1 MVVLDGGD
9 EVTADIEATSSE
21 THRAALRES
30 RARLRRRDRI
40 TRGRPRLLFLLP
52 AVLLVGVLSLLPF
65 VMTVWRSLFDDAV
78 IDPSFN
84 WFASYA
90 RLVTDPV
97 IIKSLVN
104 TVMWLVGTVVI
115 PVGLGL
121 AIAAL
126 TNSVNWGKWARLAI
140 VLPYA
145 LSGTAVAVVWN
156 FVLQDSGA
164 LNAFLRAVGLNALA
178 HPWLLE
184 WPGNTVAL
192 ILANSWQ
199 ASGVAVILYLVGL
212 QGVPRETLEAAS
224 LDGVDGVK
232 RFFHVVLP
240 QLRGTTAVVMGISL
254 ANGLKSFDLIWVLTN
269 GGPGRATETLAVSM
283 YWQSF
288 VLQRPGSGAAIA
300 VVLTVVV
307 VAVSVTYLR
316 KQLKND

>member
-1 MVVLDGGD
+1 MS
-9 EVTADIEATSSE
+9 APSE
-21 THRAALRES
+21 TRALVTGTGRRG
-30 RARLRRRDRI
+30 RARQGDNAAALRRRDRV

-52 AVLLVGVLSLLPF
+52 AVALVGMLSLVPF
-65 VMTVWRSLFDDAV
+65 FATVWRSLFDDAI
-78 IDPSFN
+78 IDPQFN
-84 WFASYA
+84 WLASYV
-90 RLVTDPV
+90 RLISDPV
-97 IIKSLVN
+97 IVKSLVN
-104 TVMWLVGTVVI
+104 TLMWLVGTVII

-164 LNAFLRAVGLNALA
+164 LNSFLRGIGLGALA
-178 HPWLLE
+178 QPWLLE
-184 WPGNTVAL
+184 WPGNTIML

-212 QGVPRETLEAAS
+212 QGIPRETLEAAS
-224 LDGVDGVK
+224 LDGVDGAK
-232 RFFHVVLP
+232 RFFQIVLP

-300 VVLTVVV
+300 VVLTIVV

>member
-1 MVVLDGGD
+1 MSTSTSTTEHSVDRRGS
-9 EVTADIEATSSE
+9 EA
-21 THRAALRES
+21 
-30 RARLRRRDRI
+30 RARTLAAQKRRDRV
-40 TRGRPRLLFLLP
+40 TRGRPRALFLLP
-52 AVLLVGVLSLLPF
+52 AVLLVGILSIVPF
-65 VMTVWRSLFDDAV
+65 VVTVGRSFLDDAV
-78 IDPSFN
+78 VDPSFS
-84 WFASYA
+84 WLSSYE

-97 IIKSLVN
+97 IVKSMLN
-104 TVMWLVGTVVI
+104 TLMWLVGTVVI

-126 TNSVNWGKWARLAI
+126 TNSVSWGKYARLAI

-156 FVLQDSGA
+156 FVLQDTGA
-164 LNAFLRAVGLNALA
+164 LNSLLEGIGLGSWAQ
-178 HPWLLE
+178 PWLLN
-184 WPGNTVAL
+184 WPGNTIML
-192 ILANSWQ
+192 IIANSWQ

-212 QGVPRETLEAAS
+212 QGIPVETIEAAA

-232 RFFHVVLP
+232 RFFLVIFP
-240 QLRGTTAVVMGISL
+240 QLRASTAVVMGISL

-300 VVLTVVV
+300 VVLTIIV
-307 VAVSVTYLR
+307 VAVSVGYLR
-316 KQLKND
+316 KQLKSN

>member
-1 MVVLDGGD
+1 MS
-9 EVTADIEATSSE
+9 APSE
-21 THRAALRES
+21 TRAAQTDPDGKRRGRTGGNMAALR
-30 RARLRRRDRI
+30 RRNRVP
-40 TRGRPRLLFLLP
+40 RGGSRLLFLLP
-52 AVLLVGVLSLLPF
+52 AILLVGGLSLVPF
-65 VMTVWRSLFDDAV
+65 FATVWRSFFDDAV
-78 IDPSFN
+78 IDPQFN
-84 WFASYA
+84 GLASYL
-90 RLVTDPV
+90 RIVSDPV
-97 IIKSLVN
+97 ILKSLGN
-104 TVMWLVGTVVI
+104 TLMWLVGTVII

-121 AIAAL
+121 SIAAL
-126 TNSVNWGKWARLAI
+126 TNSVAWGKWARLAI

-156 FVLQDSGA
+156 FVLQDAGA
-164 LNAFLRAVGLNALA
+164 LNSLLRGVGLGSLA

-184 WPGNTVAL
+184 WPGNTIAL
-192 ILANSWQ
+192 IVANSWQ

-212 QGVPRETLEAAS
+212 QGIPRETIEAAA

-232 RFFHVVLP
+232 RFFHIVLP

-288 VLQRPGSGAAIA
+288 ILQRPGSGAAIA
-300 VVLTVVV
+300 VVLTIVV
-307 VAVSVTYLR
+307 VAISVTYLR

>member
-1 MVVLDGGD
+1 MNADRKRRGTLTDSSVPEGD
-9 EVTADIEATSSE
+9 PTAATGSVSE
-21 THRAALRES
+21 RMREGLIRA
-30 RARLRRRDRI
+30 
-40 TRGRPRLLFLLP
+40 RPRLLFLLP
-52 AVLLVGVLSLLPF
+52 AVALVASLSLVPF
-65 VMTVWRSLFDDAV
+65 FMTVWRSLFDDAV
-78 IDPSFN
+78 IDPQFTWLS
-84 WFASYA
+84 SYT
-90 RLVTDPV
+90 RLVSDPV
-97 IIKSLVN
+97 IVKSLVN
-104 TVMWLVGTVVI
+104 TLMWLGGTVII

-121 AIAAL
+121 AIATL
-126 TNSVNWGKWARLAI
+126 TNTVNWGKWARLAI

-164 LNAFLRAVGLNALA
+164 LNSFLRGAGFGSLA
-178 HPWLLE
+178 QPWLLE
-184 WPGNTVAL
+184 WPGNTIML

-212 QGVPRETLEAAS
+212 QGIPRETIEAAS
-224 LDGVDGVK
+224 LDGVDGAK
-232 RFFHVVLP
+232 RFFQIVLP

-254 ANGLKSFDLIWVLTN
+254 ASGLKSFDLIWVLTN
-269 GGPGRATETLAVSM
+269 GGPGRSTETLAVSM

-316 KQLKND
+316 KQLKNE

>member
-1 MVVLDGGD
+1 M
-9 EVTADIEATSSE
+9 TAEIKAQLSE
-21 THRAALRES
+21 SHSAAFKDS
-30 RARLRRRDRI
+30 QARFRRRDRL

-156 FVLQDSGA
+156 FVLQDTGA
-164 LNAFLRAVGLNALA
+164 LNSFLRAVGLNGLA

-184 WPGNTVAL
+184 WPGNTIAL

-212 QGVPRETLEAAS
+212 QGVPRETLEASA
-224 LDGVDGVK
+224 LDGVDGIK
-232 RFFHVVLP
+232 RFFHIILP

-300 VVLTVVV
+300 VVLTIVV